1 MATTVSTQELAQIL
15 GKTTRWINE
24 LSRNGVLIQ
33 SGRGRFLLA
42 ENVQRYI
49 EHLEKQFADENQID
63 YAKERALHEAVKREK
78 AEIELAV
85 MKGQMHR
92 GSDVAAVMN
101 DMVASFRSKVLS
113 LPSKLA
119 PQLVGKKEMPVVL
132 AILTEEMHT
141 ALTELSEYDP
151 QTFLARSEDYVEV
164 DDDDSG

>member
-1 MATTVSTQELAQIL
+1 MQNSVSTKELAQVL

-24 LSRNGVLIQ
+24 LSREGVLIQ

-49 EHLEKQFADENQID
+49 EHIEAKFEDQNEID
-63 YAKERALHEAVKREK
+63 YAKEKAVHERVKREK

-101 DMVASFRSKVLS
+101 DMVASFRSKILS

-119 PQLVGKKEMPVVL
+119 PQLVGKKEIPVVL
-132 AILTEEMHT
+132 AILTEEVHS

-164 DDDDSG
+164 EDDGSG